1 MTTTQQTN
9 GVDTSALFGA
19 LDAVKAQPE
28 AAKFQFRARN
38 EWISG
43 THSRS
48 KIYDFFGLGAEQT
61 HLEESSF
68 EADHPTQLVAT
79 DKAPT
84 PAEHLLHALAACI
97 TAGVG
102 NVAAARG
109 IQLSRVESVVTGDI
123 DLVGLLG
130 IDPSVRNGYQGIK
143 VDLTIEGDAS
153 AEELEAVVRRSV
165 ARSAV
170 YDMLTNGTSVTVD
183 VATR

>member
-1 MTTTQQTN
+1 MTTRTN
-9 GVDTSALFGA
+9 GVDTGALFGA

-43 THSRS
+43 THSKS
-48 KIYDFFGLGAEQT
+48 TIYDFFGLGEEQT
-61 HLEESSF
+61 HIEEHTY
-68 EADHPTQLVAT
+68 EADHPMQLVAT

-109 IQLSRVESVVTGDI
+109 INLTRVESVVTGDI

-130 IDPSVRNGYQGIK
+130 IDRTVRNGYQAIE

-153 AEELEAVVRRSV
+153 ADELKGVVERSV

-170 YDMLTNGTSVTVD
+170 FDMLTNGTKVTVD
-183 VATR
+183 INAG